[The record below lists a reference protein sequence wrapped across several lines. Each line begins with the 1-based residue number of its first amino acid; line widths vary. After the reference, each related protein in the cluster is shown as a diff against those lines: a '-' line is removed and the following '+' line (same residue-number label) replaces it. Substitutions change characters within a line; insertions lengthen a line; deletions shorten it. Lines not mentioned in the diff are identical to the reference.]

1 MVLLRSSFKIIAPTA
16 RESPILRPPRAQGK
30 PPSCQGKAPWPPPGD
45 RRVRSADPAAAP
57 RRTGKATA
65 SDPSL
70 SRTLSWPPA
79 TPQGKTP
86 PRLPLAGHPQDPP
99 PRPRLGGPP
108 PWLPTPRP
116 SRPFRES
123 PAGCPPSEPGKPPPR
138 TPPSPAT
145 PGPPALSG
153 KAPLAAPPAIGKPAW
168 LPPAPLDWKRKVS

>member
-16 RESPILRPPRAQGK
+16 RESPILWPPRAQGK

-86 PRLPLAGHPQDPP
+86 PRLPLAGHPQAPP

-123 PAGCPPSEPGKPPPR
+123 PAGCPPANRESPRPGPHPRRPPQDPPPSQGKPPWL
-138 TPPSPAT
+138 PPGDRKARLAA
-145 PGPPALSG
+145 PGPP
-153 KAPLAAPPAIGKPAW
+153 
-168 LPPAPLDWKRKVS
+168 

>member
-16 RESPILRPPRAQGK
+16 RESPILWPPRAQGK

-99 PRPRLGGPP
+99 PQRTPTLAAHPQALPPFQGKPR
-108 PWLPTPRP
+108 WLPPQRTGKAPAPDPTLAGHPRTPRP
-116 SRPFRES
+116 LRES
-123 PAGCPPSEPGKPPPR
+123 PPGCPRPLLTGKE
-138 TPPSPAT
+138 
-145 PGPPALSG
+145 
-153 KAPLAAPPAIGKPAW
+153 KF
-168 LPPAPLDWKRKVS
+168 RKFV